1 VVATAT
7 VTGTSGLASY
17 LPRYQLERLRRLTID
32 AADATSAANAANDA
46 DAPRASSRDEHGEAA
61 LLFFDVSGFTR
72 LTEDFARRGRAGAEA
87 LSDALNRFFGRL
99 CDLVAQHGGD
109 IVTIAGDAALVLW
122 PVGTGGAVGT
132 GRGADVAVQRAARCG
147 LELQQALGTF
157 APLPGVQLR
166 MRAGVSLGRLRYL
179 TLGGVNGRWESLVL
193 GEALLDVTSA
203 ATLAVPG
210 ELVASPHAAERLAG
224 HARLLPMAEGRARVE
239 YVSAS
244 AEIEPVSSPII
255 DAAMARAVESHLP
268 RLVVERVHAGQLDWL
283 AEFRTATVLF
293 VNLPGL
299 DAATAPAARLD
310 AAIRALQ
317 STVADHDGAIY
328 QCVADDKGTTFIAA
342 FGIPPHAHADDPAR
356 AVHAALEA
364 RRVLDGLSIATAI
377 GVGTGSVF
385 SGDFGSPSRRHY
397 TLRGSVVNLAARLMV
412 RRSADILCDA
422 TTARASARQIEFE
435 PLPAVSVKG
444 RDEPVAVLRPRGPAS
459 PDPMTRTPLM
469 GREPERAR
477 IVARL
482 EAALRGESAV
492 VLVSGEPGIGKSH
505 LLADAATQ
513 AEAHG
518 FHAVV
523 ASADAVERSTAY
535 YVFRGLLG
543 GLLAPLTGGAGSAG
557 GALASSRLVDAIRAS
572 IGDDPTL
579 VSWLPLLQQVLP
591 LGLSDSEVTRQMDA
605 ASRADAT
612 EALVV
617 QIVQARAAA
626 TPLLLAIDDVQWLDS
641 ASLALVRAL
650 ARRGPR
656 LVLLLS
662 KRPIEDAATEQL
674 RALVEAATE
683 RLELAALGDGD
694 VLSVVRGR
702 LGVDALPPSVEAF
715 VLARAEGHPL
725 YAEELGL
732 ALRDASLITCEGR
745 TCRLAHDDVDLG
757 RVEFPQSLEGVIT
770 GRIDRLTARQQLAL
784 KTASVVGRVFSV
796 EVLRDVY
803 PVREEQ
809 AEIPGVLENLERLD
823 VTRLFAIDPELA
835 YLFKHVTTHE
845 VAYNLLLLSQR
856 RMLHRQIAE
865 WYERVHA
872 ADLAPFLPLL
882 AHHWERA
889 EDVPRAL
896 IWLERAAEQALR
908 TYANREVVGF
918 LKRAIALADAADPAL
933 GLVDDARHARWE
945 RMLGEAFLK
954 LADTASARRHL
965 AAALERAGTPLP
977 ANKRAE
983 GLDLLRLLGA
993 QIGHR
998 YAPGLFLKTSDKERD
1013 RFASSVHH
1021 SLAEVA
1027 FFGHDLPGLL
1037 HATFASLNLGERAA
1051 ATRETVNGLG
1061 TLAHVASM
1069 AGLRSVA
1076 RSYRAR
1082 SLSLAEREGSLPTIA
1097 FAHQIAATFGNC
1109 VADWRD
1115 VDASC
1120 KRAIA
1125 LFEQLGDRFRLETC
1139 QCIHGYMHFAVGA
1152 HEQALE
1158 SWRAAYASAGPH
1170 GAAQIRVW
1178 ARAGELLVHGVRGAR
1193 DEASGLLMQEV
1204 EELARGELAPA
1215 EQVLASGALAAA
1227 YRFRGDRAAARTA
1240 AERVSA
1246 LIEKEVPS
1254 TSYTLWSVA
1263 ATGFVWLSLAEVPGS
1278 IEHQRAKKVSK
1289 VLDTF
1294 AFTMPVGGA
1303 QAALL
1308 AAHVALAE
1316 GKRRRAIAGFEKA
1329 IAKADAL
1336 GVPWEAARAR
1346 RMLGE
1351 AHPTAS
1357 SKRARWLLEARE
1369 RFGRLGAEFEIARID
1384 EVLRG

>member
-1 VVATAT
+1 
-7 VTGTSGLASY
+7 
-17 LPRYQLERLRRLTID
+17 
-32 AADATSAANAANDA
+32 
-46 DAPRASSRDEHGEAA
+46 
-61 LLFFDVSGFTR
+61 
-72 LTEDFARRGRAGAEA
+72 
-87 LSDALNRFFGRL
+87 
-99 CDLVAQHGGD
+99 
-109 IVTIAGDAALVLW
+109 
-122 PVGTGGAVGT
+122 
-132 GRGADVAVQRAARCG
+132 
-147 LELQQALGTF
+147 
-157 APLPGVQLR
+157 
-166 MRAGVSLGRLRYL
+166 
-179 TLGGVNGRWESLVL
+179 
-193 GEALLDVTSA
+193 
-203 ATLAVPG
+203 
-210 ELVASPHAAERLAG
+210 
-224 HARLLPMAEGRARVE
+224 
-239 YVSAS
+239 
-244 AEIEPVSSPII
+244 
-255 DAAMARAVESHLP
+255 
-268 RLVVERVHAGQLDWL
+268 
-283 AEFRTATVLF
+283 
-293 VNLPGL
+293 
-299 DAATAPAARLD
+299 
-310 AAIRALQ
+310 
-317 STVADHDGAIY
+317 
-328 QCVADDKGTTFIAA
+328 
-342 FGIPPHAHADDPAR
+342 
-356 AVHAALEA
+356 
-364 RRVLDGLSIATAI
+364 
-377 GVGTGSVF
+377 
-385 SGDFGSPSRRHY
+385 
-397 TLRGSVVNLAARLMV
+397 VVNLAARLMV
-412 RRSADILCDA
+412 RRSADLLCDA
-422 TTARASARQIEFE
+422 TTARASARQIDFE

-444 RDEPVAVLRPRGPAS
+444 RDEPVAVLRPRGPAAT
-459 PDPMTRTPLM
+459 DPTTRTPLM
-469 GREPERAR
+469 GRGAERAR
-477 IVARL
+477 IVARF
-482 EAALRGESAV
+482 EAALRGENAV
-492 VLVSGEPGIGKSH
+492 VVVSGEPGIGKSH
-505 LLADAATQ
+505 LLADAVTQ

-518 FHAVV
+518 LQAVV

-535 YVFRGLLG
+535 YVFRALLTGLLG
-543 GLLAPLTGGAGSAG
+543 PLTTSSTGVSGSAS
-557 GALASSRLVDAIRAS
+557 LAAAIREA
-572 IGDDPTL
+572 IGGDPTL
-579 VSWLPLLQQVLP
+579 ESWLPLLKQVLP
-591 LGLSDSEVTRQMDA
+591 LTLPDTEVTRQMDA

-612 EALVV
+612 EELVV
-617 QIVQARAAA
+617 QIVQARAVNS
-626 TPLLLAIDDVQWLDS
+626 PLLLAIDDVQWLDS
-641 ASLALVRAL
+641 SSLSLVRAI
-650 ARRGPR
+650 ARRGR
-656 LVLLLS
+656 RVVLLLA
-662 KRPIEDAATEQL
+662 KRPIEEAATAHL
-674 RALVEAATE
+674 RELVEGATE
-683 RLELAALGDGD
+683 RLDLAALRDDD

-702 LGVDALPPSVEAF
+702 LGVDALPPSVAAF

-745 TCRLAHDDVDLG
+745 TCRLAHEDVDLG

-770 GRIDRLTARQQLAL
+770 GRIDRLTPRQQLAL

-823 VTRLFAIDPELA
+823 VMRLFSVDPELA

-856 RMLHRQIAE
+856 RMLHRQIGE

-872 ADLAPFLPLL
+872 QDLAPYLPFL

-896 IWLERAAEQALR
+896 VWLERAAEQALR

-918 LKRAIALADAADPAL
+918 LKRAIDLAERAQVP
-933 GLVDDARHARWE
+933 VDDARRARWE
-945 RMLGEAFLK
+945 GMLGEACLK
-954 LADTASARRHL
+954 LADNTAARRHL
-965 AAALERAGTPLP
+965 AAALELSGAPLP
-977 ANKRAE
+977 TSKRAE
-983 GLDLLRLLGA
+983 GVDLLRLLGA

-998 YAPGLFLKTSDKERD
+998 LAPKIFLRTDDKERD

-1082 SLSLAEREGSLPTIA
+1082 SLELAEREGSLPTIA

-1115 VDASC
+1115 VDASLR
-1120 KRAIA
+1120 RAIA
-1125 LFEQLGDRFRLETC
+1125 LFEQLGDRFRWESC

-1152 HEQALE
+1152 HDRAIEA
-1158 SWRAAYASAGPH
+1158 WHAAYASAGPH
-1170 GAAQIRVW
+1170 GAVQIRVW

-1193 DEASGLLMQEV
+1193 AEATQALMDEV
-1204 EELARGELAPA
+1204 ETLARGELAPA

-1227 YRFRGDRAAARTA
+1227 YRFRGDRAGAREAAQ
-1240 AERVSA
+1240 RVST
-1246 LIEKEVPS
+1246 LIEKEAPS

-1278 IEHQRAKKVSK
+1278 VEHQRAKKISK

-1303 QAALL
+1303 NAALL

-1336 GVPWEAARAR
+1336 EVPWEAARAR

-1351 AHPTAS
+1351 ALPTS
-1357 SKRARWLLEARE
+1357 NGKRTRWLLEARE
-1369 RFGRLGAEFEIARID
+1369 RFERLGSEFEIARID

>member
-1 VVATAT
+1 MVATAT

-17 LPRYQLERLRRLTID
+17 LPRYQLERLRKLTADSARESSAVSAASSANEAD
-32 AADATSAANAANDA
+32 AAY
-46 DAPRASSRDEHGEAA
+46 ASSRDEHGEAA

-72 LTEDFARRGRAGAEA
+72 LTEDFARRGRVGAEE

-99 CDLVAQHGGD
+99 CDLVARHGGD

-122 PVGTGGAVGT
+122 PVGAGGPE

-147 LELQQALGTF
+147 LELQQELGSF

-166 MRAGVSLGRLRYL
+166 MRAGVSLGALRYL

-203 ATLAVPG
+203 ATIAVPG

-224 HARLLPMAEGRARVE
+224 HARLLPMDEGRARVE
-239 YVSAS
+239 FVSAS
-244 AEIEPVSSPII
+244 AEVEPVSLPSV
-255 DAAMARAVESHLP
+255 DAAMARAVENHLP

-299 DAATAPAARLD
+299 DAATAPAERLD
-310 AAIRALQ
+310 AAIRSLQ
-317 STVADHDGAIY
+317 TTVADHDGAIY

-356 AVHAALEA
+356 AVHAALEV
-364 RRVLDGLSIATAI
+364 RRALDGLSIATAI

-385 SGDFGSPSRRHY
+385 SGDFGSPTRRHY

-422 TTARASARQIEFE
+422 TTARTSARQIEFE

-444 RDEPVAVLRPRGPAS
+444 RDEPVAVLRPRGPAAT
-459 PDPMTRTPLM
+459 DPTTRTPLM
-469 GREPERAR
+469 GRGPERAR

-482 EAALRGESAV
+482 EAALRDETSV
-492 VLVSGEPGIGKSH
+492 VVVSGEPGIGKSH
-505 LLADAATQ
+505 LLADAVTQ

-518 FHAVV
+518 FQAVV

-535 YVFRGLLG
+535 YVFRALLT
-543 GLLAPLTGGAGSAG
+543 GLLAPLTGGAVG
-557 GALASSRLVDAIRAS
+557 ASSGGRLVDAIRAS

-579 VSWLPLLQQVLP
+579 ASWLPLLQQVLP
-591 LGLSDSEVTRQMDA
+591 LGLPDTEVTRQMDA

-626 TPLLLAIDDVQWLDS
+626 SPLLIAIDDVQWLDS
-641 ASLALVRAL
+641 SSLALVRAL

-656 LVLLLS
+656 LMLLLA
-662 KRPIEDAATEQL
+662 KRPIEEAATAQL
-674 RALVEAATE
+674 RALVEGATE
-683 RLELAALGDGD
+683 RVELAALGDAD

-702 LGVDALPPSVEAF
+702 LGVDALPPSVAAF

-732 ALRDASLITCEGR
+732 ALRDASLITCDGR

-872 ADLAPFLPLL
+872 ADLAPYLPLL

-889 EDVPRAL
+889 EDVSRAL

-918 LKRAIALADAADPAL
+918 LKRAIGLADAADPAL
-933 GLVDDARHARWE
+933 GLVDDARRARWE

-954 LADTASARRHL
+954 LADTTSARRHL

-983 GLDLLRLLGA
+983 GLDLLRLLGG
-993 QIGHR
+993 QVGHR
-998 YAPGLFLKTSDKERD
+998 FAPGLFLKTDDKDRD

-1120 KRAIA
+1120 TRAIS

-1152 HEQALE
+1152 HERALE
-1158 SWRAAYASAGPH
+1158 TWRAAYASAGPH

-1193 DEASGLLMQEV
+1193 DEATRLLMEEV

-1227 YRFRGDRAAARTA
+1227 YRFRGDRVGARRA
-1240 AERVSA
+1240 AERVST

-1316 GKRRRAIAGFEKA
+1316 GKRRRAIGGFEKA

-1336 GVPWEAARAR
+1336 AVPWEAARAR

-1351 AHPTAS
+1351 ALPASS
-1357 SKRARWLLEARE
+1357 SKRAPWLLDARA
-1369 RFGRLGAEFEIARID
+1369 RFARLGAELEIARID